1 MKLFNMYLLK
11 RNSSLSLLTSV
22 SLATLLTACNGGSE
36 GGSDNPVITSP
47 VDNTAI
53 FSANIGNNAIVGERT
68 SINVT
73 GYVNTSDDSEFEIT
87 SVESLSGDACQ
98 VVSSGSTSFDVSSN
112 ETQDCLYQYRVSPMS
127 SSAQSES
134 YVRVASASTYASTSL
149 PRITASTTE
158 NQEVVIDLETELG
171 ALMPDSSYELQ
182 EQVVVIG
189 SGSATYLDSQRIQFT
204 PTGKGQ
210 SEIFYSYE
218 SDSAIKQGTISVSVS
233 ELTENTPPTAN
244 VFAHQDLIK
253 LGESTTIDVA
263 SYVSDLDGDNVQLVS
278 VEDFNSTIALL
289 SPTDVTNTQFTFE
302 STTPGAHDVAYTVS
316 DHMGGYTTSVA
327 RIEVEPDFS
336 LIQDWEDIVTYDPA
350 IDTEIRLFAPMT
362 KVYAD
367 YVNAS
372 YTSTYTENG
381 EYGLKDAE
389 VVTQTL
395 TQARQYCK
403 VRGGRLPLQREL
415 ETLITNETSAF
426 SNHNWPTS
434 KKYWTA
440 ENVSETN
447 AATVNLNDGVSGNQS
462 KTVAMYTTCVDLS
475 NEAVSD
481 FSVLLEHK
489 GGVTNRYDY
498 QILVYDPDGNAA
510 HFADVH
516 LESLNERGIFNNRE
530 PISSVTADE
539 LGGID
544 YSFFDISFTE
554 EVVSIEVSSAEELFP
569 FVPEDDSLAIDVTD
583 PSLWSSEEYYGQ
595 SIYEPDEQ
603 GLMLMPD
610 VGYSKL
616 FHIYKTP
623 FNGEN
628 FVIKFRVTADS
639 SSNRGEFAV
648 MIQQI
653 GNDQSSWEQDGVI
666 QTGNSDPYPVGEP
679 TAFGL
684 NVDLYDQ
691 TPVSLFEGGEETSS
705 VSINFRDPDRYYWFD
720 KREET
725 VFVYTSLTEE
735 RPAEASGSFN
745 ITSDIDLTDSY
756 WLSIGG
762 KNVDP
767 SGNYRISE
775 LHMSAY

>member
-98 VVSSGSTSFDVSSN
+98 IVSSSSTSFDVSSN
-112 ETQDCLYQYRVSPMS
+112 ETQDCLYQYRVSPMN

-171 ALMPDSSYELQ
+171 ASMPDSSYELQ
-182 EQVVVIG
+182 EQMVVIG
-189 SGSATYLDSQRIQFT
+189 NGSATYLDSQRVQFT

-244 VFAHQDLIK
+244 AFAHQELIK

-263 SYVSDLDGDNVQLVS
+263 SYVSDLDGDDVQLVS
-278 VEDFNSTIALL
+278 VEDFNSTIALS

-336 LIQDWEDIVTYDPA
+336 LIQDWEDIVTYDPV
-350 IDTEIRLFAPMT
+350 IESDIRFFAPMT

-367 YVNAS
+367 YVNAD

-395 TQARQYCK
+395 NQARQYCK

-434 KKYWTA
+434 KQFWTA

-447 AATVNLNDGVSGNQS
+447 AATVNLNDGLVDDQS
-462 KTVAMYTTCVDLS
+462 KSVAMYTTCIDLNDGGAKDFTAS
-475 NEAVSD
+475 VKSTDAVS
-481 FSVLLEHK
+481 
-489 GGVTNRYDY
+489 NRYDY
-498 QILVYDPDGNAA
+498 QVQVFDPDGNAA
-510 HFADVH
+510 PFADVTF
-516 LESLNERGIFNNRE
+516 ESVSERGVFDNRE
-530 PISSVTADE
+530 S
-539 LGGID
+539 ID
-544 YSFFDISFTE
+544 DVITSEAGVVNVSYFDISFTK
-554 EVVSIEVSSAEELFP
+554 EVVAIKTSSVEDFYP
-569 FVPEDDSLAIDVTD
+569 IVPSDNGLAVDVNS
-583 PSLWSSEEYYGQ
+583 PSLWSSEEYWNNDVYA
-595 SIYEPDEQ
+595 PDEN

-610 VGYSKL
+610 TDYSKL

-623 FNGEN
+623 FRGEN
-628 FVIKFRVTADS
+628 FVIRFRVTADQNS
-639 SSNRGEFAV
+639 SRGEFAV
-648 MIQQI
+648 MIQQL
-653 GNDQSSWEQDGVI
+653 GDDQSAWEQDGTM
-666 QTGNSDPYPVGEP
+666 QTGNTRPYPVGEP

-684 NVDLYDQ
+684 NVNLYGS
-691 TPVSLFEGGEETSS
+691 TPVSLFEGGEVSS
-705 VSINFRDPDRYYWFD
+705 STNISFRDPDRYYWFD
-720 KREET
+720 KRGET

-735 RPAEASGSFN
+735 RPVEDSGSFK
-745 ITSDIDLTDSY
+745 ITSDLDLTSSY

-762 KNVDP
+762 KNAEA
-767 SGNYRISE
+767 SRNYRISE
-775 LHMSAY
+775 LHMAAY

>member
-112 ETQDCLYQYRVSPMS
+112 ETQDCVYQYRVSPMS

-158 NQEVVIDLETELG
+158 NQEITIDLETELG
-171 ALMPDSSYELQ
+171 ASMPDSSYELQ
-182 EQVVVIG
+182 EQMVVIG
-189 SGSATYLDSQRIQFT
+189 NGSANYLDSQRIQFM

-244 VFAHQDLIK
+244 AFAHQELIK

-336 LIQDWEDIVTYDPA
+336 LIQDWEDIVTYDPI
-350 IDTEIRLFAPMT
+350 IDTEIRFFAPMT

-415 ETLITNETSAF
+415 ETLIANETSAF

-447 AATVNLNDGVSGNQS
+447 AATVNLNDGLIGNQS

-475 NEAVSD
+475 DEAVSD
-481 FSVLLEHK
+481 FSVSLENK
-489 GGVTNRYDY
+489 GGVSNRYDY
-498 QILVYDPDGNAA
+498 QILVSDPDGNAA
-510 HFADVH
+510 HFADVN
-516 LESLNERGIFNNRE
+516 LESVNERGVFENRE
-530 PISSVTADE
+530 PISQLTTND
-539 LGGID
+539 LGVIND
-544 YSFFDISFTE
+544 SYFDISFTE
-554 EVVSIEVSSAEELFP
+554 EVVSIEVSSAKELFP
-569 FVPEDDSLAIDVTD
+569 FVPEDEQLAIDVTD
-583 PSLWSSEEYYGQ
+583 STLWSSDEYWNQG
-595 SIYEPDEQ
+595 IYEPDEQ

-616 FHIYKTP
+616 FHIYETP

-628 FVIKFRVTADS
+628 FVIRFRVTADS
-639 SSNRGEFAV
+639 SSSRGEFAV
-648 MIQQI
+648 MIQQL
-653 GNDQSSWEQDGVI
+653 GNDQSSWEQGGVI
-666 QTGNSDPYPVGEP
+666 QTGNTRPYPVGEP

-684 NVDLYDQ
+684 NVNLYGS
-691 TPVSLFEGGEETSS
+691 TPVSLFEGGEVSS
-705 VSINFRDPDRYYWFD
+705 STNISFRDPDRYYWFD
-720 KREET
+720 KRGEE
-725 VFVYTSLTEE
+725 VFVFTSLTED
-735 RPAEASGSFN
+735 RPAEPAGSFS
-745 ITSDIDLTDSY
+745 ITGEVDLTNPY

-762 KNVDP
+762 KNADP
-767 SGNYRISE
+767 SKNYRISE
-775 LHMSAY
+775 LHMAAY

>member
-11 RNSSLSLLTSV
+11 RNSSLSVLTSV
-22 SLATLLTACNGGSE
+22 SLAILLTACNGGSE

-98 VVSSGSTSFDVSSN
+98 VVGSGSTSFDVSSN

-158 NQEVVIDLETELG
+158 NQEIIIDLETELG
-171 ALMPDSSYELQ
+171 ASMPDSSYELQ
-182 EQVVVIG
+182 EQMVVIG
-189 SGSATYLDSQRIQFT
+189 NGSANYLDSQRIQFM

-233 ELTENTPPTAN
+233 ELTENTPPTADT
-244 VFAHQDLIK
+244 FAHQELIK

-336 LIQDWEDIVTYDPA
+336 LIQDWEDIVTYDPV
-350 IDTEIRLFAPMT
+350 IDTEIRFFAPMT

-415 ETLITNETSAF
+415 ETLIANETSAF

-440 ENVSETN
+440 DKVSELN
-447 AATVNLNDGVSGNQS
+447 AATVNLNEGSVGEAAA
-462 KTVAMYTTCVDLS
+462 TGARYTTCVDLS
-475 NEAVSD
+475 DGAATDFMTSVESLDTVS
-481 FSVLLEHK
+481 
-489 GGVTNRYDY
+489 NRYDY
-498 QILVYDPDGNAA
+498 QIQVLDPDGNAA
-510 HFADVH
+510 PFADVE
-516 LESLNERGIFNNRE
+516 LEAVKHGGVFDNHD
-530 PISSVTADE
+530 VTYDVVMDQT
-539 LGGID
+539 GGAEVS
-544 YSFFDISFTE
+544 YYDISFTQ
-554 EVVSIEVSSAEELFP
+554 EVVVIKTSSIEELYP
-569 FVPEDDSLAIDVTD
+569 IIPNDTGLEVDVNT
-583 PSLWSSEEYYGQ
+583 PSLWSSDEYWDKDVYL
-595 SIYEPDEQ
+595 PDER
-603 GLMLMPD
+603 GLMLMPHNSH
-610 VGYSKL
+610 SKL

-623 FNGEN
+623 FRGEN
-628 FVIKFRVTADS
+628 FVIRFRITADTS
-639 SSNRGEFAV
+639 SKKGEFAV
-648 MIQQI
+648 LIQQL
-653 GNDQSSWEQDGVI
+653 GENQSSWEEEGI
-666 QTGNSDPYPVGEP
+666 IETGNTRPYPVGEP

-684 NVDLYDQ
+684 DVNLYGS
-691 TPVSLFEGGEETSS
+691 TPVSLFEGGVVSS
-705 VSINFRDPDRYYWFD
+705 STNISFRDPDRFYWFD
-720 KREET
+720 KRGEK

-735 RPAEASGSFN
+735 RPSQPSGTFN
-745 ITSDIDLTDSY
+745 ITSDIDLTEPY

-762 KNVDP
+762 KNADA
-767 SGNYRISE
+767 SQNYRISE
-775 LHMSAY
+775 LHMATY